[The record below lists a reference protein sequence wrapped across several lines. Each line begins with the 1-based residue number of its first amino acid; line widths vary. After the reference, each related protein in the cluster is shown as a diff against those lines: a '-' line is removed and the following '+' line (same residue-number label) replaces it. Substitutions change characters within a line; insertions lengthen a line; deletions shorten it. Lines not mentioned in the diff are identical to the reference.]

1 MVLSYTYYIDEHMN
15 RHAYVMRKGHIMRK
29 VFKLDGELCA
39 NCAGKIQAAAE
50 KLPGVNKVSV
60 NAMTYKLTVDAEDD
74 AFEGVVDQIVKLFAD
89 IEPDCEIVR

>member
-50 KLPGVNKVSV
+50 KLDGINKVSI
-60 NAMTYKLTVDAEDD
+60 NAMTYKLTLDSTDETFDANL
-74 AFEGVVDQIVKLFAD
+74 QSIVKLFAD
-89 IEPDCEIVR
+89 IEPDCEVLV